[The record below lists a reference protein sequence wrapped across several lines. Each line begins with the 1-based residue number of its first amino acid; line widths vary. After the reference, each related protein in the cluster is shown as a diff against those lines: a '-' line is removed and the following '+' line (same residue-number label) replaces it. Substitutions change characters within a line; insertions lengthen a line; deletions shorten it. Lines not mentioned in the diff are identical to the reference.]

1 MGGTVCKLIFSKW
14 QIYFC
19 IIIIKESDFFKQKK
33 QDLWKTGIYSNIFRF
48 LDDLCTFNIMMNLE
62 IITRYLP
69 WWAGTQEG
77 KWIFLWNLMFWIFN
91 RNYQSHALFDNNI
104 PSKIFYAP
112 IGFEIPHIARKTTD
126 MVNMVTRVDLLTIR
140 IKAR

>member
-1 MGGTVCKLIFSKW
+1 MISLAIALFVLSNKMGGTVCKLIFSKW

-19 IIIIKESDFFKQKK
+19 IIIIKGSHFLKQKK

-104 PSKIFYAP
+104 PSKIFYVLKFHTSP
-112 IGFEIPHIARKTTD
+112 GKQQTWLIW
-126 MVNMVTRVDLLTIR
+126 
-140 IKAR
+140 